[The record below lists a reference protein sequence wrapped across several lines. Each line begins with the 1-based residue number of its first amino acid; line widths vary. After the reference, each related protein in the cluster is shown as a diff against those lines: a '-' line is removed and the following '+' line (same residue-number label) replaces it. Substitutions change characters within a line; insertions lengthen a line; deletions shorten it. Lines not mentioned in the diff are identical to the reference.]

1 IHSLYDYGIL
11 HHMLSIFLWGLDF
24 LNMLVSIYFIIV
36 IVKLFNVKSSMNKIA
51 CLVLF
56 VIFTA
61 FNGGITYIFQQIE
74 KYVFAINNIGFIDKN
89 GFLNTSF
96 YSGTEITIL
105 NLFFNCLLTIILL
118 VVTGYIVDK
127 KLEV

>member
-1 IHSLYDYGIL
+1 GIL

-24 LNMLVSIYFIIV
+24 VNMLVSIYLIIV
-36 IVKLFNVKSSMNKIA
+36 ITKLFNVKSSMSKIV
-51 CLVLF
+51 CVILF
-56 VIFTA
+56 VVFIA

-74 KYVFAINNIGFIDKN
+74 KYVFAINNIGFIDQN

-96 YSGTEITIL
+96 YSGTDITVL
-105 NLFFNCLLTIILL
+105 NLCFNCLLTIIIL
-118 VVTGYIVDK
+118 VVTGRIIDK

>member
-1 IHSLYDYGIL
+1 
-11 HHMLSIFLWGLDF
+11 
-24 LNMLVSIYFIIV
+24 
-36 IVKLFNVKSSMNKIA
+36 
-51 CLVLF
+51 
-56 VIFTA
+56 
-61 FNGGITYIFQQIE
+61 TYIFQQIE